1 MTEAKMNPALIELII
16 LAGIAVFL
24 FLRLRSVLG
33 TREGFEKPRMQ
44 PKNDAP
50 KRDFKVIDGGED
62 KDITDNVDK
71 NSKSAEALK
80 LIKSED
86 ENFTVNE
93 FLSGARSAYEWILMS
108 FEKNEIDEIRELLS
122 EEVAEAFD
130 AVVDQRV
137 SQGLTIEAEFIG
149 IREMKLVEAI
159 YSSNTKTAEISVSF
173 VGEMTSVV
181 KNSSGEIVEGDS
193 KQIKRQKDTWTFS
206 KDIKSSNPNWLLV
219 ATGE

>member
-1 MTEAKMNPALIELII
+1 MNPALIELII

-108 FEKNEIDEIRELLS
+108 FEKNEIDEIREFLS
-122 EEVAEAFD
+122 EEVDEACD
-130 AVVDQRV
+130 AVVEQRV

-149 IREMKLVEAI
+149 IREMKLMEAS
-159 YSSNTKTAEISVSF
+159 YSSKTKTAEISVSF

>member
-1 MTEAKMNPALIELII
+1 MNPALIELII

-44 PKNDAP
+44 PKNETP

-149 IREMKLVEAI
+149 IREMKLVEAT

-181 KNSSGEIVEGDS
+181 KNSSGEIVEGDP

>member
-1 MTEAKMNPALIELII
+1 MNPALIELII

-149 IREMKLVEAI
+149 IREMKLVEAT
-159 YSSNTKTAEISVSF
+159 YSSKTKTAEISVSLS
-173 VGEMTSVV
+173 E
-181 KNSSGEIVEGDS
+181 K
-193 KQIKRQKDTWTFS
+193 
-206 KDIKSSNPNWLLV
+206 
-219 ATGE
+219 

>member
-1 MTEAKMNPALIELII
+1 MNPALIELII

-122 EEVAEAFD
+122 EDVAEAFD

-149 IREMKLVEAI
+149 IREMKLVEAT

-181 KNSSGEIVEGDS
+181 KNSSGEIVEGDP

>member
-1 MTEAKMNPALIELII
+1 MNPALIELII

-108 FEKNEIDEIRELLS
+108 FEKNEIDEIRDLLS

-149 IREMKLVEAI
+149 IREMKLVEAT
-159 YSSNTKTAEISVSF
+159 YSSKTKTAEISVSF

>member
-1 MTEAKMNPALIELII
+1 MNPALIELII

-80 LIKSED
+80 LIKAED

-108 FEKNEIDEIRELLS
+108 FERNEIDEIRELLS

-149 IREMKLVEAI
+149 IREMKLVEAT

>member
-1 MTEAKMNPALIELII
+1 MNPALIELII

-33 TREGFEKPRMQ
+33 TREGFEKPRIQ

-149 IREMKLVEAI
+149 IREMKLVEAT

-181 KNSSGEIVEGDS
+181 KNSSGEIVEGDP

>member
-1 MTEAKMNPALIELII
+1 MNPALIELII

-44 PKNDAP
+44 TKNDAP

-80 LIKSED
+80 LIKAED
-86 ENFTVNE
+86 ENFTVSE

-108 FEKNEIDEIRELLS
+108 FEKNEIDEIREFLS

-130 AVVDQRV
+130 AVVEQRV

-149 IREMKLVEAI
+149 IREMKLMEAS
-159 YSSNTKTAEISVSF
+159 YSSKTKTAEISVSF
-173 VGEMTSVV
+173 VGEMTSIV
-181 KNSSGEIVEGDS
+181 KNTSGEVVEGDS
-193 KQIKRQKDTWTFS
+193 KQIKRQKDIWTFS
-206 KDIKSSNPNWLLV
+206 KDIKSSSPNWLLV

>member
-1 MTEAKMNPALIELII
+1 MNPALIELII

-149 IREMKLVEAI
+149 IREMKLVEAT

>member
-1 MTEAKMNPALIELII
+1 MNPALIELII

-149 IREMKLVEAI
+149 IREMKLVEAT
-159 YSSNTKTAEISVSF
+159 YSSKTKTAEISVSF

-181 KNSSGEIVEGDS
+181 KNSSGEIVEGDP

>member
-1 MTEAKMNPALIELII
+1 MNPALIELII

-24 FLRLRSVLG
+24 FLRLKNVLG

-44 PKNDAP
+44 PKTDSP
-50 KRDFKVIDGGED
+50 KREFKVIDGGED
-62 KDITDNVDK
+62 KDITDNVEK
-71 NSKSAEALK
+71 NSKSANALK
-80 LIKSED
+80 IIKEKD

-108 FEKNEIDEIRELLS
+108 FEKNEMDDIRDLLS

-130 AVVDQRV
+130 SVVEQRV

-149 IREMKLVEAI
+149 VREMKLVDAD
-159 YSSNTKTAEISVSF
+159 YNLKTDTAEIVVSF
-173 VGEMTSVV
+173 VGEITSVV
-181 KNSSGEIVEGDS
+181 KNASGEIIEGDS
-193 KQIKRQKDTWTFS
+193 KKIKRQKDTWTFS
-206 KDIKSSNPNWLLV
+206 KNIKSSDPNWLLV

>member
-1 MTEAKMNPALIELII
+1 MNPALIELII

-86 ENFTVNE
+86 EDFTVNE

-130 AVVDQRV
+130 AVVDQQV

-149 IREMKLVEAI
+149 IREMKLVEAT

>member
-1 MTEAKMNPALIELII
+1 LTEAKMNPALIELII

-149 IREMKLVEAI
+149 IREMKLVEAT

>member
-1 MTEAKMNPALIELII
+1 MNPALIELII

-149 IREMKLVEAI
+149 IREMKLVEAT

-173 VGEMTSVV
+173 VGAQVV
-181 KNSSGEIVEGDS
+181 PRVTFSWIRGKGMSGEGMGG
-193 KQIKRQKDTWTFS
+193 W
-206 KDIKSSNPNWLLV
+206 
-219 ATGE
+219 

>member
-1 MTEAKMNPALIELII
+1 MNPALIELII

-71 NSKSAEALK
+71 NSKSAEALR

-149 IREMKLVEAI
+149 IREMKLVEAT

>member
-1 MTEAKMNPALIELII
+1 MNPALIELII

-44 PKNDAP
+44 PKNEAP

-149 IREMKLVEAI
+149 IRKMKLVEAT

-181 KNSSGEIVEGDS
+181 KNSSGEIVEGDP

>member
-1 MTEAKMNPALIELII
+1 MNPALIELII

-86 ENFTVNE
+86 ENFIVNE

-149 IREMKLVEAI
+149 IREMKLVEAT

>member
-1 MTEAKMNPALIELII
+1 MNPALIELII

-108 FEKNEIDEIRELLS
+108 FEKNEIDEIREFLS

-130 AVVDQRV
+130 AVVEQRV
-137 SQGLTIEAEFIG
+137 SQGLTIEAEFVG
-149 IREMKLVEAI
+149 IREMKLIEAS
-159 YSSNTKTAEISVSF
+159 YSSKTKTAEISVSF

-181 KNSSGEIVEGDS
+181 KNTSGEIVEGDS
-193 KQIKRQKDTWTFS
+193 KQIKRQKDIWTFS
-206 KDIKSSNPNWLLV
+206 KDIKSSSPNWLLV

>member
-1 MTEAKMNPALIELII
+1 MNPALIELII

-44 PKNDAP
+44 PKNEAP

-62 KDITDNVDK
+62 KDISDNVDK

-149 IREMKLVEAI
+149 IREMKLVEAT

-193 KQIKRQKDTWTFS
+193 KQIKRQKDIWTFS
-206 KDIKSSNPNWLLV
+206 KDIKSSSPNWLLV

>member
-1 MTEAKMNPALIELII
+1 MNPALIELII

-149 IREMKLVEAI
+149 IREMKLVEAT

-181 KNSSGEIVEGDS
+181 KNSSGEIVEGDP

-206 KDIKSSNPNWLLV
+206 KDIKSSSPNWLLV

>member
-1 MTEAKMNPALIELII
+1 MNPALIELII

-71 NSKSAEALK
+71 NSKSAEALR
-80 LIKSED
+80 LIKAED

-159 YSSNTKTAEISVSF
+159 YSSSTKTAEISVSF

>member
-1 MTEAKMNPALIELII
+1 MNPALIELII

-44 PKNDAP
+44 SKNDAP

-62 KDITDNVDK
+62 KDITDNVDE

-149 IREMKLVEAI
+149 IREMKLVEAT

-206 KDIKSSNPNWLLV
+206 KHIKSSNPNWLLV

>member
-1 MTEAKMNPALIELII
+1 MNPALIELII

-149 IREMKLVEAI
+149 IREMKLVEAT
-159 YSSNTKTAEISVSF
+159 YSSNTKTAVISVSF

>member
-1 MTEAKMNPALIELII
+1 MNPALIELII

-149 IREMKLVEAI
+149 IREMKLVEAT

-181 KNSSGEIVEGDS
+181 KNSSGEIVEGDP

-206 KDIKSSNPNWLLV
+206 KDIKSSNPNLVLV

>member
-1 MTEAKMNPALIELII
+1 MNPALIELII

-24 FLRLRSVLG
+24 FLRLKNVLG

-44 PKNDAP
+44 PKTDSP
-50 KRDFKVIDGGED
+50 KREFKVIDGGED
-62 KDITDNVDK
+62 KDITDNVEK
-71 NSKSAEALK
+71 NSKSANALK
-80 LIKSED
+80 IIKEKD

-108 FEKNEIDEIRELLS
+108 FEKNEMDDIRELLS

-130 AVVDQRV
+130 SVVEQRV

-149 IREMKLVEAI
+149 VREMKLVDAD
-159 YSSNTKTAEISVSF
+159 YNLKTDTAEIVVSF
-173 VGEMTSVV
+173 VGEITSVV
-181 KNSSGEIVEGDS
+181 KNASGEIIEGDS
-193 KQIKRQKDTWTFS
+193 KKIKRQKDTWTFS
-206 KDIKSSNPNWLLV
+206 KNIKSSDPNWLLV

>member
-1 MTEAKMNPALIELII
+1 MNPALIELII

-149 IREMKLVEAI
+149 IREMKLVEAT

-181 KNSSGEIVEGDS
+181 KNSSGEIVEGDP
-193 KQIKRQKDTWTFS
+193 KQIKRQKETWTFS

>member
-1 MTEAKMNPALIELII
+1 MNPALIELII

-24 FLRLRSVLG
+24 FLRLKSVLG

-44 PKNDAP
+44 PKTDSP
-50 KRDFKVIDGGED
+50 KREFKVIDGGED
-62 KDITDNVDK
+62 KDITDNVEK
-71 NSKSAEALK
+71 NSNSAKALK
-80 LIKSED
+80 TIKERD

-108 FEKNEIDEIRELLS
+108 FEKNEMDDIRDLLS

-130 AVVDQRV
+130 SVVEQRV

-149 IREMKLVEAI
+149 VREMKLVDAD
-159 YSSNTKTAEISVSF
+159 YNLKTDTAEIVVSF
-173 VGEMTSVV
+173 VGEITSVV
-181 KNSSGEIVEGDS
+181 KNASGEIIEGDS

-206 KDIKSSNPNWLLV
+206 KNIKSSDPNWLLV

>member
-1 MTEAKMNPALIELII
+1 MNPALIELII

-108 FEKNEIDEIRELLS
+108 FEKNEIDEIRDLLS

-149 IREMKLVEAI
+149 IREMKLVEAT
-159 YSSNTKTAEISVSF
+159 YSSKTKTAEISVSF

-181 KNSSGEIVEGDS
+181 KNSSGEIVEGHS

>member
-1 MTEAKMNPALIELII
+1 MTEAKLNPALIELII

-149 IREMKLVEAI
+149 IREMKLVEAT

>member
-1 MTEAKMNPALIELII
+1 MNPALIELII

-24 FLRLRSVLG
+24 FLRLKSVLG

-44 PKNDAP
+44 PKTDSPN
-50 KRDFKVIDGGED
+50 REFKVIDGGED
-62 KDITDNVDK
+62 KDITDNVEK
-71 NSKSAEALK
+71 NSNSAKALK
-80 LIKSED
+80 TIKEKD

-108 FEKNEIDEIRELLS
+108 FEKNEMDDIRDLLS

-130 AVVDQRV
+130 SVVEQGV
-137 SQGLTIEAEFIG
+137 FQGLTIEAEFIG
-149 IREMKLVEAI
+149 VREMKLVDAD
-159 YSSNTKTAEISVSF
+159 YNLKTDTAEIVVSF
-173 VGEMTSVV
+173 VGEITSVV
-181 KNSSGEIVEGDS
+181 KNASGEIIEGDS

-206 KDIKSSNPNWLLV
+206 KNIKSSDPNWLLV

>member
-1 MTEAKMNPALIELII
+1 MNPALIELII

-137 SQGLTIEAEFIG
+137 SKGLTIEAEFIG
-149 IREMKLVEAI
+149 IREMKLVEAT

>member
-1 MTEAKMNPALIELII
+1 MNPALIELII

-80 LIKSED
+80 LIKAED

-149 IREMKLVEAI
+149 IREMKLVEAT

-193 KQIKRQKDTWTFS
+193 KQIKRQKDIWTFS
-206 KDIKSSNPNWLLV
+206 KDIKSSSPNWLLV

>member
-1 MTEAKMNPALIELII
+1 MNPALIELII

-44 PKNDAP
+44 PKNDSP

-149 IREMKLVEAI
+149 IREMKLVEAT

>member
-1 MTEAKMNPALIELII
+1 MNPALIKLII

-149 IREMKLVEAI
+149 IREMKLVEAT
-159 YSSNTKTAEISVSF
+159 YSSKSKTAEISVSF

-181 KNSSGEIVEGDS
+181 KNSSGEIVEGDP

>member
-1 MTEAKMNPALIELII
+1 MNPALIELII

-149 IREMKLVEAI
+149 IREMKLVEAT

-181 KNSSGEIVEGDS
+181 KNSSGEIVEGNS